1 MKTLSIR
8 TRVTAAF
15 LLLITM
21 ALVEAA
27 VVLYVQ
33 RESSRAIED
42 AARTQMILVDH
53 FAVARALDA
62 MRAAFRGFLITGHAR
77 EQAEYDAQ
85 GLYYE
90 RAIPPARALIT
101 DEEQR
106 ARFARIV
113 TMVTEWRALTREV
126 MEQRKAGADVTARFV
141 NETAAQFEAL
151 QREMD
156 AFERRQTDISTRAG
170 DLAQSRVRAATI
182 TLTAIPLVA
191 VVFMFGLLVAT
202 DRAILTPLLGLTR
215 SARRLAGGDYEAPL
229 PVTRNDEIGVLVGA
243 FSEMR
248 SAVHARASDAA
259 TAEQRIRTAHAE
271 LLAIINTV
279 PAALVI
285 LDPDGSIRMQ
295 NKAAE
300 HLLGT
305 APDTPL
311 ARKTYWQ
318 GFAMRDGAGR
328 PLRIRDI
335 PPVRALSG
343 VEVIGEEIDVQRADG
358 HRAVILVGAAP
369 LRNAQGL
376 VTGAV
381 AGFHDI
387 TRLRELDRMKDEFV
401 AIVSHELRT
410 PLTAI
415 RGSLQLLLADNAV
428 SDPDNQQLLVV
439 ALKSCDRL
447 VRIINDMLDI
457 SKIEAGQFKLRIGPL
472 VVRNLVQQAVDGV
485 ESVAAPAGVAL
496 VVDVAADI
504 AEISGDADRLTQA
517 LVNLL
522 SNVVKFAPRGSTIT
536 VSARE
541 TPEAVVFSVADR
553 GQGIAQDDIA
563 RLFRKFQQLD
573 DAGTRRAGGTG
584 LGLSIT
590 KAIIEE
596 HGGTISVDSVVG
608 RGTTFTF
615 TIPRAERS
623 PGTEAAAV
631 ASPRPATAAIRTVL
645 IVDDNDASRGTLA
658 QAMRVGGFRILEAS
672 TGAEA
677 VEAAR
682 RHRPDAITLSVSS
695 QERGS
700 RRALEE
706 LARDPATMQIPIV
719 IAIDGGA
726 PITSAEKP
734 FDISDLVSRVQRML
748 HGRVHATVL
757 VADDDADL
765 RLVLRETLGRH
776 GFRVIEAADGR
787 EAIDTAARE
796 VPDLALL
803 DLRMPRVHGHDVIRA
818 LRKNEATAHMP
829 IIVLSGSAGERHSLE
844 SLVLGANMF
853 LAKPAEPHE
862 LVREIDRLLR
872 QDRAEPAATK

>member
-1 MKTLSIR
+1 MRTLSIR

-15 LLLITM
+15 LVLITM
-21 ALVEAA
+21 AVVEAA

-33 RESSRAIED
+33 RESTRTIED
-42 AARTQMILVDH
+42 AVRTQRILLDH
-53 FAVARALDA
+53 LEVGRALDA
-62 MRAAFRGFLITGHAR
+62 MRAAYRGFLITRNAQ
-77 EQAEYDAQ
+77 EEAEYERQ
-85 GLYYE
+85 GAYYD
-90 RAIPPARALIT
+90 RAVPVTRALIT
-101 DEEQR
+101 DREQQ
-106 ARFARIV
+106 ARFEELLALV
-113 TMVTEWRALTREV
+113 AEWRAASRAVIER
-126 MEQRKAGADVTARFV
+126 RKTGAVTSEETARLLS
-141 NETAAQFEAL
+141 ETIPRFEAL
-151 QREMD
+151 QRALD
-156 AFERRQTDISTRAG
+156 LVERRETDINAGAG
-170 DLAQSRVRAATI
+170 DLARSRVRDATI

-215 SARRLAGGDYEAPL
+215 SARRLARGDYEAPL
-229 PVTRNDEIGVLVGA
+229 PVTRNDEIGVLVQA

-248 SAVHARASDAA
+248 SAVQARARDAA
-259 TAEQRIRTAHAE
+259 MAEQRIRVAHAE

-285 LDPDGSIRMQ
+285 LDPDGSIRLQ

-300 HLLGT
+300 HLLGVAPET
-305 APDTPL
+305 AL

-358 HRAVILVGAAP
+358 RRAVILVGAAP
-369 LRNAQGL
+369 LRDAEGR

-387 TRLRELDRMKDEFV
+387 TRLRELDHMKDEFV

-415 RGSLQLLLADNAV
+415 RGSLQLLLADDAV
-428 SDPDNQQLLVV
+428 ADPDNRQLLDV
-439 ALKSCDRL
+439 ALRSCDRL
-447 VRIINDMLDI
+447 VRIVNDMLDL
-457 SKIEAGQFKLRIGPL
+457 SKIEAAQLTLRVAALG
-472 VVRNLVQQAVDGV
+472 VQSLVQHAADGV
-485 ESVAAPAGVAL
+485 ESVAAQAGVGL
-496 VVDVAADI
+496 VVDVASDLPQI
-504 AEISGDADRLTQA
+504 NGDADRLTQA
-517 LVNLL
+517 LVNLI
-522 SNVVKFAPRGSTIT
+522 SNAVKFAPRGSTVT

-553 GQGIAQDDIA
+553 GPGIATDDIA
-563 RLFRKFQQLD
+563 RLFKKFQQLD

-590 KAIIEE
+590 KAIVEE

-608 RGTTFTF
+608 QGTTFTF
-615 TIPRAERS
+615 TVPRAVRRS
-623 PGTEAAAV
+623 DTEATAV
-631 ASPRPATAAIRTVL
+631 AAPQAATAAIRTVL
-645 IVDDNDASRGTLA
+645 LIDDDDTTRATLV
-658 QAMRVGGFRILEAS
+658 QAMRAGGFRTLEAS
-672 TGAEA
+672 TSAEG
-677 VEAAR
+677 VKAAR

-695 QERGS
+695 QKGEG
-700 RRALEE
+700 RRSIEE
-706 LARDPATMQIPIV
+706 LAGDPATMQIPIA
-719 IAIDGGA
+719 IAIDGRA
-726 PITSAEKP
+726 AVASAEKP
-734 FDISDLVSRVQRML
+734 FDVSDLVSRVQRIL
-748 HGRVHATVL
+748 HGRIHATVL

-787 EAIDTAARE
+787 EAIDSATRE
-796 VPDLALL
+796 VPDLTLL

-872 QDRAEPAATK
+872 QGRAG